1 MQITNR
7 SPLYVQLGFK
17 FLVLFFLCYF
27 IWVAQEILVPFAFAI
42 LLAVLLLP
50 LVSFLERRKI
60 SRVLS
65 IAIALFVAIV
75 FLGIIIYFLSTQ
87 IAIFVDDIP
96 SIKKHLNDHWITVQK
111 WIKAKLNISLRE
123 QNEYFNDAAE
133 NITGTKGEYI
143 SDTFFSITEALM
155 LIILLPIYT
164 FLILYYR
171 DLIRSF
177 LYAVFRK
184 EYSEKVTTVITQS
197 KLMINSYM
205 TGLLIEMGIVAV
217 CNSIGL
223 LMLGIKY
230 ALFFGV
236 MAAVLNIIPYIGMFT
251 ATLFTVL
258 VTLTTSDNTSDII
271 WVIVVMYGIHMLDVN
286 ILMPKIISSRLR
298 INALISILGVI
309 IGGALTGIS
318 GLFLSVPAV
327 AMVKIICDQI
337 EGMEPWGM
345 LMGDDITYA
354 KRGRLYERIKAL
366 RNRKIGKVVK
376 TGSP

>member
-1 MQITNR
+1 M
-7 SPLYVQLGFK
+7 QLGFK
-17 FLVLFFLCYF
+17 FLVLFFICYF

-65 IAIALFVAIV
+65 IAISLFVAVLFI
-75 FLGIIIYFLSTQ
+75 GAIIYFLSRQ
-87 IAIFVDDIP
+87 ISIFVDDIP
-96 SIKKHLNDHWITVQK
+96 SIKKHLNDHWITLQK
-111 WIKAKLNISLRE
+111 WIRAKMHISFRE

-133 NITGTKGEYI
+133 KITGTKGDYI

-171 DLIRSF
+171 DLIRRF

-184 EYSEKVTTVITQS
+184 DYSDKVTTVITQS

-236 MAAVLNIIPYIGMFT
+236 LAAVLNIIPYIGMFT

-258 VTLTTSDNTSDII
+258 VTLTTSDNTSDIV
-271 WVIVVMYGIHMLDVN
+271 WVIVVMYGIHILDVN

-309 IGGALTGIS
+309 VGGALTGIS

-345 LMGDDITYA
+345 LMGDDITYT

-366 RNRKIGKVVK
+366 SNKKTDKAVK
-376 TGSP
+376 SISS